1 MIQLECSLIDCSQD
15 CAHSLTAAAIL
26 LGQVK
31 ALLRV
36 AVDLPEALTGER
48 QLDQPHEG
56 GHVLGRITDKE
67 ADLVGEGVTG
77 FDAPAQFTQQ
87 SID

>member
-15 CAHSLTAAAIL
+15 CAHSLTAAPIL

-36 AVDLPEALTGER
+36 AVDLPEALTANGS
-48 QLDQPHEG
+48 LTNPMKAATSLAG
-56 GHVLGRITDKE
+56 
-67 ADLVGEGVTG
+67 
-77 FDAPAQFTQQ
+77 
-87 SID
+87 